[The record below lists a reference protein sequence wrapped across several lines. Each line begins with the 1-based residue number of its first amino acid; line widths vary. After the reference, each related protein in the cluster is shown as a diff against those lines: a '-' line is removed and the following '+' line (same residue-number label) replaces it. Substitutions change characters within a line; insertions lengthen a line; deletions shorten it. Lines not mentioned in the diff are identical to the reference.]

1 MKKICVFLL
10 IISLVMSVVSCGKDN
25 QHGIEENTH
34 NTEGNVEEDCG
45 SDQYVCSYSTY
56 FDCWKALSDAQTAE
70 FKDLRTTSARYGD
83 LYEAMLGEF
92 ASENALLYI
101 PMNHGKEI
109 PLQNRV
115 GFPNISLLA
124 DELYGMPWIWGHYV
138 YNDINIGIRVTYPSI
153 LNNEEVSAAKTAWEV
168 LKVIAPNAPLPD
180 NFQSYESYRNV
191 YEKELMISGEKVLA
205 LIQECNDNTVYVSF
219 LLKDVYVIVC
229 TYDGALPDEFWKTFA
244 LVSYNKE

>member
-10 IISLVMSVVSCGKDN
+10 IILLVMSVVSCGKDIREN
-25 QHGIEENTH
+25 ESYTQGNIEDDTENDSYT
-34 NTEGNVEEDCG
+34 NI
-45 SDQYVCSYSTY
+45 YSYSTY
-56 FDCWKALSDAQTAE
+56 SDCWKSLVDANTSDYKT
-70 FKDLRTTSARYGD
+70 LRSESSQYGA

-101 PMNHGKEI
+101 PMNHGKEL

-124 DELYGMPWIWGHYV
+124 NELYGMPWLLYHCV
-138 YNDINIGIRVTYPSI
+138 YNDTKIGVRVTYPSI

-180 NFQSYESYRNV
+180 NFQSNESYRNV